1 MPGDSLA
8 EAPTKEYPYKNTFYS
23 WFVVVLAGT
32 GGMLLGYD
40 NGAVLP
46 MSRPHIVRAAQASA

>member
-1 MPGDSLA
+1 MARDAIA
-8 EAPTKEYPYKNTFYS
+8 EAPTKNYPYKNTLYS

-40 NGAVLP
+40 NGAL
-46 MSRPHIVRAAQASA
+46 IK